1 MVAQYDNVS
10 QIPRELPFLPF
21 VDPKQL
27 ELNVLSYTIV
37 NKRQKTAKKLCS
49 SNYID

>member
-1 MVAQYDNVS
+1 MVAQFDNVS
-10 QIPRELPFLPF
+10 QIPRERPFLPF

-27 ELNVLSYTIV
+27 ELYVLSYTIV
-37 NKRQKTAKKLCS
+37 NKRQKTAKKMSS